1 MNKRKKNLIIIQV
14 TLFLIGILII
24 IFTYYDRNQTVDK
37 TLPSKNQNNI
47 SSKLNN
53 QNNLEGDVFYNIKY
67 SGIDL
72 AGTRYILTSEEAV
85 NNNINPELVNMKF
98 VEVNF
103 YFKDGTVLNV
113 TSDKGV
119 YNNKT
124 LDMEFYRNVE
134 AVYEGSN
141 LFAEKANYSNS
152 KSFLEISEN
161 VVVTDPKGTIAADKL
176 FFDIKKQNLNIISFN
191 NNKINANVNVK

>member
-1 MNKRKKNLIIIQV
+1 
-14 TLFLIGILII
+14 
-24 IFTYYDRNQTVDK
+24 
-37 TLPSKNQNNI
+37 
-47 SSKLNN
+47 
-53 QNNLEGDVFYNIKY
+53 
-67 SGIDL
+67 
-72 AGTRYILTSEEAV
+72 
-85 NNNINPELVNMKF
+85 MKF

-103 YFKDGTVLNV
+103 YFKDGTILNV
-113 TSDKGV
+113 TSDKGI

-124 LDMEFYRNVE
+124 LDMEFDRNVE

-161 VVVTDPKGTIAADKL
+161 VVVSDPKGTIAADKL

>member
-72 AGTRYILTSEEAV
+72 AGNRYILTSEEAV

-119 YNNKT
+119 YYNK
-124 LDMEFYRNVE
+124 
-134 AVYEGSN
+134 
-141 LFAEKANYSNS
+141 
-152 KSFLEISEN
+152 N

>member
-1 MNKRKKNLIIIQV
+1 MNKRKKNLVIIQS
-14 TLFLIGILII
+14 TLFLLGIFII

-47 SSKLNN
+47 SSKLSN
-53 QNNLEGDVFYNIKY
+53 QNNLEGDIFYNIKY

-72 AGTRYILTSEEAV
+72 AGNRYILTSEEAV

-103 YFKDGTVLNV
+103 VLNGTILNV
-113 TSDKGV
+113 TSDSI

-124 LDMEFYRNVE
+124 LDMEFDRNVE

-161 VVVTDPKGTIAADKL
+161 VVVSDPKGTIAADKL
-176 FFDIKKQNLNIISFN
+176 FLI
-191 NNKINANVNVK
+191 